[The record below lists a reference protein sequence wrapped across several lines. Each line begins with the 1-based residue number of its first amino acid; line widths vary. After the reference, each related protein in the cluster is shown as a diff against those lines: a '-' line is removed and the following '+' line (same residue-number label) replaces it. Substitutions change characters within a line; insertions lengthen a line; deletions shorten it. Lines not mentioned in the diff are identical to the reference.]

1 MFKDRLRALLGGSAG
16 SATPIPIQPQP
27 PAAPARAESRDRA
40 PALTRNSPGLE
51 QFFGAVKDRRGLSIL
66 DLAGASQANV
76 SFITNLGH
84 GIYSAD
90 FLQSLD
96 ETLRRGGPAPRT
108 GTAFLEQNLPQRKSG
123 FDGALLWDC
132 LQFLPPGW
140 LEAAVGRLHDILR
153 PEAVVL
159 AYFNAD
165 EKAASVP
172 CYQYRIANERTL
184 HLTPRG
190 TRSPAPYFNNRAL
203 ERLFQQFATTKF
215 FLTRDHLR
223 EVLVRR

>member
-1 MFKDRLRALLGGSAG
+1 MLGGSTG
-16 SATPIPIQPQP
+16 SATPIQPQP
-27 PAAPARAESRDRA
+27 RQPAASARAASDDRTE
-40 PALTRNSPGLE
+40 PVTRNSPGLE
-51 QFFGAVKDRRGLSIL
+51 QFFGVVRDRRRLSIL

-84 GIYSAD
+84 GIYSGD
-90 FLQSLD
+90 FLHSLE
-96 ETLRRGGPAPRT
+96 ETLRRGGADPRT
-108 GTAFLEQNLPQRKSG
+108 GAAFLEQNLPMRETG

-132 LQFLPPGW
+132 LQFLPAAW
-140 LEAAVGRLHDILR
+140 LEAAVGRLHAILR

-159 AYFNAD
+159 AYFRAD

-172 CYQYRIANERTL
+172 CYQYRIASERTL
-184 HLTPRG
+184 HLMPRG
-190 TRSPAPYFNNRAL
+190 ARVPALYFNNRAL
-203 ERLFQQFATTKF
+203 EKLFQHFATTKF